1 MLSMLRILGSA
12 FAGYHTLAT
21 SVLIRVSQ
29 MWLALEPL
37 PSSQTPHVMR
47 AVLRYQDY
55 QADEIKTVE
64 QDGAQIRV
72 MAGVSHG
79 VSGPIAMRN
88 PGMLLDVTLA
98 KGATFSQEVG
108 TSTDALQYG

>member
-1 MLSMLRILGSA
+1 
-12 FAGYHTLAT
+12 
-21 SVLIRVSQ
+21 
-29 MWLALEPL
+29 MWLGLEPL

-64 QDGAQIRV
+64 QDGAKIRV
-72 MAGVSHG
+72 MAGDSHG
-79 VSGPIAMRN
+79 VTGPIAMRN

-98 KGATFSQEVG
+98 KGATYSQEVG
-108 TSTDALQYG
+108 TSTDALQDS